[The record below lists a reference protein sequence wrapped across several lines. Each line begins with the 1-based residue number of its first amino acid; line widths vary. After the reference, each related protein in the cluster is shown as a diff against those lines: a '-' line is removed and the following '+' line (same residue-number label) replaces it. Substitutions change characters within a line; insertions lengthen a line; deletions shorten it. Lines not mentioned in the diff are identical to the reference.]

1 MRVGMI
7 KGMNRNGSNRI
18 SARASF
24 PPVPR
29 RPIERTCVGCRQA
42 HPKGQLIRLVRHPTG
57 QLLLDRQGKL
67 PGRGAYLCPQR
78 SCAEQALK
86 GAHLREALRHDVS
99 PWPIDELMRA
109 IASML
114 EERALAY
121 IRLARKAGRFVSGY
135 TQVKRALAS
144 EPLACILVAEDAAV
158 ERRHEYQSLSE
169 NRQIPYRS
177 FLTKARLGELA
188 GRDESSAIG
197 ILDSGLSEH
206 LMFYLEGM
214 SRLAER

>member
-1 MRVGMI
+1 MQVGMT
-7 KGMNRNGSNRI
+7 KGMNRNGRNRI
-18 SARASF
+18 NERAPS
-24 PPVPR
+24 PPASKR
-29 RPIERTCVGCRQA
+29 LIERTCVGCRQA
-42 HPKGQLIRLVRHPTG
+42 RPKSQLIRLVRGPTG
-57 QLLLDRQGKL
+57 QLLLDPQGKL

-78 SCAEQALK
+78 SCAEHALR
-86 GAHLREALRHDVS
+86 GTHLREALRGDVS

-109 IASML
+109 IASVL

-121 IRLARKAGRFVSGY
+121 IRLARKAGRLVSGY
-135 TQVKRALAS
+135 TQVNRALMS
-144 EPLACILVAEDAAV
+144 EPVACLLVAEDTAS
-158 ERRHEYQSLSE
+158 ERRHEYQSRSA

-197 ILDSGLSEH
+197 ILDRGLSEH

>member
-1 MRVGMI
+1 
-7 KGMNRNGSNRI
+7 
-18 SARASF
+18 
-24 PPVPR
+24 
-29 RPIERTCVGCRQA
+29 
-42 HPKGQLIRLVRHPTG
+42 
-57 QLLLDRQGKL
+57 
-67 PGRGAYLCPQR
+67 
-78 SCAEQALK
+78 
-86 GAHLREALRHDVS
+86 
-99 PWPIDELMRA
+99 MRA

-144 EPLACILVAEDAAV
+144 EPLACLLIAEDAAV